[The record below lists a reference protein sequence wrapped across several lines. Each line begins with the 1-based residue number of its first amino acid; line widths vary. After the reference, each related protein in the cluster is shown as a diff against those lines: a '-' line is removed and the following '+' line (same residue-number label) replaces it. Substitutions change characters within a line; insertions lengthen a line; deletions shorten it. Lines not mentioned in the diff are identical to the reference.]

1 MGRRRKDD
9 SHEYGRSSRSGGN
22 RRGGN
27 SRSGS
32 QSGGLGSGGAS
43 GTYRFYENRNASSG
57 YGGANNG
64 KNYVNNTNGH
74 SSSNQYLYRQNKNDY
89 SKFSSGT
96 GLNGSSY
103 PSRNLYSPSYDLKTG
118 RFQTDESAVYPNRS
132 AGASKAGGGIV
143 SGGRKLLRNVYGK
156 IDYQFLAVT
165 LILVAFGI
173 IMLYSAS
180 SSRAYM
186 QYNDSLYYMKGQVK
200 GLILGLIAMF
210 ITSRLDYH
218 VYLKF
223 SVPIYIFAGALLG
236 LVLIFGTTTN
246 GATRWLFGFQ
256 PSEIAKFAIIITCSA
271 FLYVYQDRLHLFFKG
286 FCPCLI
292 LAGIYIILLA
302 LEPHF
307 SCIILV
313 FLTTI
318 LLLFVGGA
326 KWKHFFI
333 VGVPSLVGGI
343 IMIVAEPYRMQR
355 LMSFTNPFKYIR
367 DEGWQVVQSLYAI
380 GSGGFFGVG
389 LGQSRQKYM
398 SLPEPHND
406 FIFSVLAE
414 ELGLL
419 GVIVV
424 IGLFAFLIIR
434 GISIASKAPDKFGTL
449 LVAGIVGIIGFQAM
463 INIAV
468 VTSTLPATGMP
479 LPFFSYGSTALT
491 MTLAEI
497 GIVLNV
503 SRQRRLI

>member
-1 MGRRRKDD
+1 
-9 SHEYGRSSRSGGN
+9 
-22 RRGGN
+22 
-27 SRSGS
+27 
-32 QSGGLGSGGAS
+32 
-43 GTYRFYENRNASSG
+43 
-57 YGGANNG
+57 
-64 KNYVNNTNGH
+64 
-74 SSSNQYLYRQNKNDY
+74 
-89 SKFSSGT
+89 
-96 GLNGSSY
+96 
-103 PSRNLYSPSYDLKTG
+103 
-118 RFQTDESAVYPNRS
+118 
-132 AGASKAGGGIV
+132 
-143 SGGRKLLRNVYGK
+143 
-156 IDYQFLAVT
+156 
-165 LILVAFGI
+165 
-173 IMLYSAS
+173 
-180 SSRAYM
+180 M

-223 SVPIYIFAGALLG
+223 SVAIYIFAGALLG

-424 IGLFAFLIIR
+424 IGLFAF
-434 GISIASKAPDKFGTL
+434 
-449 LVAGIVGIIGFQAM
+449 
-463 INIAV
+463 
-468 VTSTLPATGMP
+468 
-479 LPFFSYGSTALT
+479 
-491 MTLAEI
+491 
-497 GIVLNV
+497 
-503 SRQRRLI
+503 

>member
-1 MGRRRKDD
+1 MDRRRNDD
-9 SHEYGRSSRSGGN
+9 SYEYGRSNRSGGGRRGGSGRFSSRSGG
-22 RRGGN
+22 
-27 SRSGS
+27 S
-32 QSGGLGSGGAS
+32 
-43 GTYRFYENRNASSG
+43 SSG
-57 YGGANNG
+57 AAGNNG
-64 KNYVNNTNGH
+64 KNYVNNTSGY

-89 SKFSSGT
+89 SKLSSKS

-118 RFQTDESAVYPNRS
+118 RFRTDENEVYQKRNEGAVRS
-132 AGASKAGGGIV
+132 GGGGGGVI
-143 SGGRKLLRNVYGK
+143 SGGRRLLRNVYGK
-156 IDYQFLAVT
+156 IDYQFLAIT

-180 SSRAYM
+180 SSRAYV

-223 SVPIYIFAGALLG
+223 SVPIYIFAGLL
-236 LVLIFGTTTN
+236 LVLVLFFGTTTN

-256 PSEIAKFAIIITCSA
+256 PSEIAKFAIIIACSA

-286 FCPCLI
+286 FCPCLV
-292 LAGIYIILLA
+292 LAGMYIILLA

-318 LLLFVGGA
+318 LLLFVAGA

-333 VGVPSLVGGI
+333 VGVPSLIGGI
-343 IMIVAEPYRMQR
+343 IMMVMEPYRFQR
-355 LMSFTNPFKYIR
+355 LVSFTNPFAYIR